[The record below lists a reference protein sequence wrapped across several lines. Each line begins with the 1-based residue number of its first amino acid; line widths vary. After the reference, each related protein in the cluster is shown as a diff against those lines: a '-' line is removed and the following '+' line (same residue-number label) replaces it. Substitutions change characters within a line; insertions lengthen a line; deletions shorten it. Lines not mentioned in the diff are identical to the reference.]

1 MSNQQQTNMKEDQY
15 KHKQQFSNVL
25 NDIVFMTDYILT
37 MTDETEKKSLSYCII
52 DHINNH
58 DEAVYKKDQVW
69 YCIKVPDYDKHKL
82 DKNCYIC
89 AVGHM
94 KQKTPDSLYSQLTE
108 LTNGK
113 YVCDGDECFNMMMEL
128 AADGDKEQYK
138 KICDE
143 EECDTILDID
153 TPIMCY
159 MNEER
164 GDKTLC
170 QECYEDGD
178 YKKDDENSD
187 NEDEEEKELKII
199 GYRPQ
204 TREGECSGC
213 KSICEEC
220 ENLII
225 TEEEEE
231 EEDYKYVKQYLKC
244 SDEDLTDL
252 IQTQYLEL

>member
-1 MSNQQQTNMKEDQY
+1 MSNQQTETKQMKNTTRHEGATAPSSVTMIGSINREGYIRYIERDCPKGHKTVWSVDDDGFMMYKYEPNWREEEEEEED
-15 KHKQQFSNVL
+15 
-25 NDIVFMTDYILT
+25 
-37 MTDETEKKSLSYCII
+37 
-52 DHINNH
+52 
-58 DEAVYKKDQVW
+58 
-69 YCIKVPDYDKHKL
+69 CIKVPDYDKHKL

-128 AADGDKEQYK
+128 VTDGDKEQYK

-187 NEDEEEKELKII
+187 NEDEEE
-199 GYRPQ
+199 
-204 TREGECSGC
+204 
-213 KSICEEC
+213 
-220 ENLII
+220 
-225 TEEEEE
+225 
-231 EEDYKYVKQYLKC
+231 DYKYVKQYLKC